1 MSIYTAAC
9 RVKSALALIDTIE
22 QKNRETIDRQSS
34 YRSTAERMQKW
45 QKRVARDG
53 QFVCIIDVCVSM
65 WLVCELVR
73 VSV

>member
-22 QKNRETIDRQSS
+22 QKNRETIDRQST
-34 YRSTAERMQKW
+34 YRSTAERMQEW

-53 QFVCIIDVCVSM
+53 QFVYNRCVCMM
-65 WLVCELVR
+65 WLVCELVC